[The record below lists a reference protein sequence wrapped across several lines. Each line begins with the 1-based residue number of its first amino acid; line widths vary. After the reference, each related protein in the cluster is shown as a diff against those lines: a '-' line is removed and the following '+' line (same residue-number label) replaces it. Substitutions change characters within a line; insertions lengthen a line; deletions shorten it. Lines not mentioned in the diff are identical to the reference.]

1 MYEIYYGNA
10 KRAVYQYK
18 TFSRLKKRLTQMA
31 EESALT
37 ECNVVF
43 PMRFGLEMVTVKF
56 NRTARNYGW
65 SVDENG
71 RGIPT
76 KLGMGNFTTRQVNF
90 VGRR

>member
-1 MYEIYYGNA
+1 MYEIYFCNA
-10 KRAVYQYK
+10 KRAVWKYK
-18 TFSRLKKRLTQMA
+18 TFSGLKRRL
-31 EESALT
+31 SALAKDSALA

-56 NRTARNYGW
+56 NRTARSRGW

-76 KLGMGNFTTRQVNF
+76 KLSMGNFTTRQVNF
-90 VGRR
+90 HKGK